1 MDSTTFHLVQQKEN
15 RRLTNEKNK
24 WLWMVLAF
32 LLLIPI
38 PAYADVAVGD
48 MIVTLGE
55 NLTPEQKQLLLTEMK
70 APEDAEIITV
80 SNKEEH
86 QYLGKY
92 ISKSLIGT
100 RAISS
105 SAITI
110 GDKGTGIQVTTK
122 NINWVTDEMYIN
134 ALITAGVKDAKIY
147 ITAPIEVSGTAALTG
162 IIKAYEVST
171 DTVIPEDVK
180 QAANEEMVETANLG
194 EDIGQEEATAL
205 MAKVKE
211 QIAEQKPKTVEEV
224 QTIIQDSAKELNI
237 SLTDEQLQSLIS
249 FFNKLKELN
258 IDWNQVGNQLSEA
271 KDKLT
276 GYLESEEG
284 KGFLAKIKEVFT
296 SIVEAIKSFFS

>member
-1 MDSTTFHLVQQKEN
+1 MK
-15 RRLTNEKNK
+15 KNK
-24 WLWMVLAF
+24 LLLMVLAF

-38 PAYADVAVGD
+38 PAYADVAAGD
-48 MIVTLGE
+48 MIITLGE
-55 NLTPEQKQLLLTEMK
+55 NLTEEQKQLLLTEMK
-70 APEDAEIITV
+70 APKNAEIITV
-80 SNKEEH
+80 SNQEEH
-86 QYLGKY
+86 QYLGNY

-205 MAKVKE
+205 MAKIKE

-224 QTIIQDSAKELNI
+224 QTIVQDSAKELNI
-237 SLTDEQLQSLIS
+237 TLTEEQLQSLIS

-258 IDWNQVGNQLSEA
+258 IDWNQVGNQLNEA

-276 GYLESEEG
+276 GYLDSEEG
-284 KGFLAKIKEVFT
+284 QGFLAKIKEVFA
-296 SIVEAIKSFFS
+296 SIVDAIKSFFS